1 MRDEREKKRKTIK
14 KHRRH
19 IKTSITAPLV
29 LLKKSRRDESNDTKK
44 SHQRWP
50 KRATL
55 AAKDKWATH
64 HLWATSMAHL
74 GHRVW

>member
-44 SHQRWP
+44 SHQR
-50 KRATL
+50 
-55 AAKDKWATH
+55 
-64 HLWATSMAHL
+64 
-74 GHRVW
+74 